1 MSSIGHLGD
10 AQHDELYSLD
20 LTANKDISEDGI
32 EVLKLQLPLW
42 TKCLLLKKVAV
53 EHTYEDKYHAINKLD
68 GNMVLNMKLL
78 EKPDN
83 FWDQFASID
92 RKDVISQRC

>member
-42 TKCLLLKKVAV
+42 TKCLLLKKLLLN
-53 EHTYEDKYHAINKLD
+53 TLMRINTMQL
-68 GNMVLNMKLL
+68 
-78 EKPDN
+78 
-83 FWDQFASID
+83 
-92 RKDVISQRC
+92 IS